1 MKNANHGALQSDTL
15 ISFVER
21 IEHKQEEIAQI
32 KADIKEIMSEAR
44 GLGFDP
50 KMLRLIVKLRKL
62 DPDEL
67 DEQDQLTDMYRTA
80 AGLD

>member
-32 KADIKEIMSEAR
+32 KADIKEIISEAR

-50 KMLRLIVKLRKL
+50 KFIRLIIKLRKL

-67 DEQDQLTDMYRTA
+67 DEQDELTVMYRQA

>member
-32 KADIKEIMSEAR
+32 NADIKEIMSEAR
-44 GLGFDP
+44 GLGFEP

-67 DEQDQLTDMYRTA
+67 DEQDQLTDMYRQA